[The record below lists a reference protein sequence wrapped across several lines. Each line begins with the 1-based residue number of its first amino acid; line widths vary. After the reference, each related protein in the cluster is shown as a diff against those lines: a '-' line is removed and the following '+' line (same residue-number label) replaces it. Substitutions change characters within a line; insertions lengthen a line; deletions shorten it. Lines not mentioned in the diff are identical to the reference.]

1 VPQLNN
7 LHASRQAIQPRVI
20 EAAVPSSLEPSLKG
34 RLTCVLEAE
43 LAFPSLVEVIDER
56 DVEVCHVG
64 TETQVNVGEGVVVR
78 AVDRDGASCHGPL
91 GAVGHVGCLVDVGA
105 WEELVGERVCGQR

>member
-1 VPQLNN
+1 
-7 LHASRQAIQPRVI
+7 
-20 EAAVPSSLEPSLKG
+20 
-34 RLTCVLEAE
+34 
-43 LAFPSLVEVIDER
+43 
-56 DVEVCHVG
+56 
-64 TETQVNVGEGVVVR
+64 VVVR